1 MRLTNKNEIRFTNS
15 GASNYTNIFIYTFI
29 KQMRDFM
36 KRILALALTSSVI
49 FYASLAHANKTEK
62 AVLAGGCFWCMES
75 DFEKLAGVTDV
86 ISGFTGGKLKNPT
99 YNGNHC
105 GHYEAVEI
113 TYDPAIVS
121 YKAILE
127 HYWVNIDPF
136 DAKGQFCDK
145 GPSYLSA
152 IFVANEQERKL
163 AEQSKQ
169 AVSKQFPNKTVVTPI
184 LNTSTFYPIKGD
196 ESYHQDYYKNNPIR
210 YNTYRWRCGRDNRLE
225 EIWGDKASH

>member
-15 GASNYTNIFIYTFI
+15 GSSNYTNIFIYTFI

-99 YNGNHC
+99 YNGNHR

-121 YKAILE
+121 YKAILD

-152 IFVANEQERKL
+152 IFVADEQERKL

>member
-1 MRLTNKNEIRFTNS
+1 
-15 GASNYTNIFIYTFI
+15 
-29 KQMRDFM
+29 M

-99 YNGNHC
+99 YNGNHR

-121 YKAILE
+121 YKAILD

-184 LNTSTFYPIKGD
+184 LNTSTFYPINGD

-225 EIWGDKASH
+225 EIWGDKANH